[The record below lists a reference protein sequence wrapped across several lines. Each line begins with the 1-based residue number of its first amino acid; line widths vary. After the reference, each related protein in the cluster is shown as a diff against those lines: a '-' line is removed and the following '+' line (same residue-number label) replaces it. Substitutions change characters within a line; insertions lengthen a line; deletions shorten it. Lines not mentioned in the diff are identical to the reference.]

1 LPLANMNTDLKF
13 RLACMIVSAGIA
25 AAAAI
30 LAAHG
35 VVSPLGD
42 PIGMGPPV

>member
-1 LPLANMNTDLKF
+1 MSIDLKL
-13 RLACMIVSAGIA
+13 RLAFVVVSAGVYL
-25 AAAAI
+25 AAAI

-35 VVSPLGD
+35 LTPLDD

>member
-1 LPLANMNTDLKF
+1 MV
-13 RLACMIVSAGIA
+13 VSAGIA
-25 AAAAI
+25 VAVAI

-35 VVSPLGD
+35 VVSPLDD